1 MLSGAAAEPAT
12 GVLWVATALTALLV
26 TLGLAWGARRLLGL
40 PVGTRRTLGAGLVG
54 FAVSWGLGGSIQ
66 RHNPG
71 VFMTVTLGVM
81 LLASMTF
88 IVVSEALVPSGS
100 WPGTVEFVRG
110 LRRRVARGRRYS
122 QISRIAARHGLGPYL
137 RGRRRADPVDRR
149 AALARSLQEALQEG
163 GVTFVKLG
171 QVLSTRRDLLP
182 IEFVDALAL
191 LQHQVAP
198 APWTEVEAVLTAEL
212 GAPVAEVF
220 AEFDPSP
227 LAAASIAQVHR
238 ARLRSGD
245 EVVVKVQRPGIGP
258 IVERD
263 LDILARLAASLDQRT
278 AWGRALGLVELADG
292 FAVALREELDF
303 RIEAR
308 NTSAVLAAG
317 AGRRDARLVLPRPH
331 PELSTARVL
340 VLDWLDGVPLGT
352 AAATLAEREL
362 DRGELART
370 LLGEL
375 LRQIMFDGVF
385 HADPHP
391 GNIMVLGDGRLALL
405 DFGSVGR
412 IDAQLRAGL
421 QDLLVALGRADPAA
435 MADALLQV
443 VTRPATLDEQRLQ
456 RALGRF
462 MARHLS
468 AGLAPD
474 LAMFTDLFRLV
485 SAFELTVAPEIAAVF
500 RALATVEGTLTGLE
514 PGFDIFAEAREYAGG
529 HIAEQLHP
537 TGLRDAATGELL
549 HLLPVLR
556 RLPRRFERVAGAL
569 EEGRL
574 GVNVRLLADERD
586 RRMLTSM
593 LHQTLLTVLGAT
605 AGIMAVLLLGTHGG
619 PQVRDSVGLYQVLG
633 YNLLVVSC
641 VLVLRVLFTI
651 FRAERVGASRPGV
664 RSLDR

>member
-1 MLSGAAAEPAT
+1 MLSTAEPPVSA
-12 GVLWVATALTALLV
+12 GVLWVATALTALLL

-40 PVGTRRTLGAGLVG
+40 PVGTRRTLAAGLLGLV
-54 FAVSWGLGGSIQ
+54 VSWALGGSIQ

-71 VFMTVTLGVM
+71 VFMTVTLGVA
-81 LLASMTF
+81 LLAAMTF
-88 IVVSEALVPSGS
+88 IVVIEALVPSGS
-100 WPGTVEFVRG
+100 WPGTVEFARG
-110 LRRRVARGRRYS
+110 LRRRLARGRRYS

-137 RGRRRADPVDRR
+137 RGRRADRTSRR
-149 AALARSLQEALQEG
+149 AGLARSLQEALQDG

-182 IEFVDALAL
+182 VEFVDALAL
-191 LQHQVAP
+191 LQHRVAP
-198 APWTEVEAVLTAEL
+198 APWAEVERVLTAEL
-212 GAPVAEVF
+212 GAPVTEVF
-220 AEFDPSP
+220 AEFDPEP

-238 ARLRSGD
+238 ARLRSGG

-263 LDILARLAASLDQRT
+263 LDILARLAASLDRRT
-278 AWGRALGLVELADG
+278 TWGHALGLVELADG

-308 NTSAVLAAG
+308 NTSAVTAAG
-317 AGRRDARLVLPRPH
+317 VGRRHASLVLPRLH

-340 VLDWLDGVPLGT
+340 VLGWLDGIPLGT
-352 AAATLAEREL
+352 AAATLDERGV
-362 DRGELART
+362 DRNELARI

-375 LRQIMFDGVF
+375 LRQIMFDGIF

-391 GNIMVLGDGRLALL
+391 GNIMLLGDGRLALL

-412 IDAQLRAGL
+412 IDAQLRSGL
-421 QDLLVALGRADPAA
+421 QELLLALGQADPAA
-435 MADALLQV
+435 MSDALLQV
-443 VTRPATLDEQRLQ
+443 VTRPAELDEQRLQ
-456 RALGRF
+456 RALGQF

-500 RALATVEGTLTGLE
+500 RALATVEGTLTDIE
-514 PGFDIFAEAREYAGG
+514 PGFDIFAEARGYATK
-529 HIAEQLHP
+529 HVTETLEP
-537 TGLRDAATGELL
+537 TGLRDAATSELL

-556 RLPRRFERVAGAL
+556 RLPRRFERVTGAL

-586 RRMLTSM
+586 RRVLTSM
-593 LHQTLLTVLGAT
+593 LNRTLLTVLGAT
-605 AGIMAVLLLGTHGG
+605 AGIMAVLLLGTEGG
-619 PQVRDSVGLYQVLG
+619 PQVSDSVGLYQVIG

-651 FRAERVGASRPGV
+651 FRAERADART
-664 RSLDR
+664 

>member
-1 MLSGAAAEPAT
+1 MLSTAEPEVNA
-12 GVLWVATALTALLV
+12 GVLWVATALTALLL

-40 PVGTRRTLGAGLVG
+40 PVGARRTLAAGLLGLV
-54 FAVSWGLGGSIQ
+54 VSWAVGGSIQ

-71 VFMTVTLGVM
+71 VFMTVTLGVA
-81 LLASMTF
+81 LLATMTF
-88 IVVSEALVPSGS
+88 IVVIEALVPSGS

-137 RGRRRADPVDRR
+137 RGRRADQASRR
-149 AALARSLQEALQEG
+149 AGLARSLQEALQDG

-182 IEFVDALAL
+182 VEFVDALAL
-191 LQHQVAP
+191 LQHRVAP
-198 APWTEVEAVLTAEL
+198 APWSEVERVLTAEL
-212 GAPVAEVF
+212 GAPATEVF
-220 AEFDPSP
+220 AEFDPEP

-238 ARLRSGD
+238 ARLRSGG

-263 LDILARLAASLDQRT
+263 LDILARLAASLDRRT
-278 AWGRALGLVELADG
+278 TWGHALGLVELADG

-308 NTSAVLAAG
+308 NTSAVTAAG
-317 AGRRDARLVLPRPH
+317 VGRRHPSLILPRLH

-352 AAATLAEREL
+352 AAATLDERGV
-362 DRGELART
+362 DRGELARM

-375 LRQIMFDGVF
+375 LRQIMFDGIF

-391 GNIMVLGDGRLALL
+391 GNIMLLGDGRLALL

-412 IDAQLRAGL
+412 IDAQLRSGL
-421 QDLLVALGRADPAA
+421 QELLLALGRADPAA
-435 MADALLQV
+435 MSDALLQV
-443 VTRPATLDEQRLQ
+443 VTRPAELDEQRLQ
-456 RALGRF
+456 RALGQF

-500 RALATVEGTLTGLE
+500 RALATVEGTLTGME
-514 PGFDIFAEAREYAGG
+514 PGFDIFAEARGYATK
-529 HIAEQLHP
+529 HVTDRLEP
-537 TGLRDAATGELL
+537 TGLRDAATSELL
-549 HLLPVLR
+549 YLLPVLR
-556 RLPRRFERVAGAL
+556 RLPRRFERVTGAL

-586 RRMLTSM
+586 RRVLTSM
-593 LHQTLLTVLGAT
+593 LHRTLLTVLGAT
-605 AGIMAVLLLGTHGG
+605 AGIMAVLLLGTEGG
-619 PQVRDSVGLYQVLG
+619 PQVGDSVGLYQVIG
-633 YNLLVVSC
+633 YNLLVISC

-651 FRAERVGASRPGV
+651 FRAERADART
-664 RSLDR
+664 

>member
-1 MLSGAAAEPAT
+1 MLVLSAGEAGVDR
-12 GVLWVATALTALLV
+12 GVLWVATTLTALALV
-26 TLGLAWGARRLLGL
+26 VGLAWGARRLLGL
-40 PVGTRRTLGAGLVG
+40 PVGTRRTLAAGLLGMV
-54 FAVSWGLGGSIQ
+54 VSWAVGGNIQ

-71 VFMTVTLGVM
+71 VFMTVTLGVA

-88 IVVSEALVPSGS
+88 IVVIEALVPSGS

-110 LRRRVARGRRYS
+110 LRRRAARGRRYS

-137 RGRRRADPVDRR
+137 RGRRRADPDGRR
-149 AALARSLQEALQEG
+149 AVLARSLQQALQEG

-182 IEFVDALAL
+182 VEFVDALAL
-191 LQHQVAP
+191 LQHRVAP
-198 APWTEVEAVLTAEL
+198 APWAEVEAVLAAEL
-212 GAPVAEVF
+212 GAPVSDVF
-220 AEFDPSP
+220 AEFDPEP

-238 ARLRSGD
+238 ARLRSGG
-245 EVVVKVQRPGIGP
+245 EVVVKIQRPGIGP

-263 LDILARLAASLDQRT
+263 LDILARLAASLDRRT
-278 AWGRALGLVELADG
+278 TWGHTLGLVELADG

-308 NTSAVLAAG
+308 NTAAVLAAG
-317 AGRRDARLVLPRPH
+317 SGRRDPNLILPRPH

-340 VLDWLDGVPLGT
+340 VLDLLDGIPLGI
-352 AAATLAEREL
+352 AVRTLDERGV
-362 DRGELART
+362 DRGGLART

-391 GNIMVLGDGRLALL
+391 GNIMLLTDGRLALL

-412 IDAQLRAGL
+412 IDAQLRGGL
-421 QDLLVALGRADPAA
+421 QDLLLALGRADPAA
-435 MADALLQV
+435 MSDALLRV
-443 VTRPATLDEQRLQ
+443 VTRPAELDEQRLQ
-456 RALGRF
+456 RALGQF

-474 LAMFTDLFRLV
+474 MAMFTDLFRLV

-500 RALATVEGTLTGLE
+500 RALATVEGTLTGIE
-514 PGFDIFAEAREYAGG
+514 PGFDIFAEARGYATA
-529 HIAEQLHP
+529 HVTEQFEP
-537 TGLRDAATGELL
+537 GSLRDAATSELL

-556 RLPRRFERVAGAL
+556 RLPRRFERLTGAL

-586 RRMLTSM
+586 RRVVTSM
-593 LHQTLLTVLGAT
+593 LHRTLLTVLGAT
-605 AGIMAVLLLGTHGG
+605 AGIMAVLLLGTEGG
-619 PQVRDSVGLYQVLG
+619 PRVGESVGLYQVFG

-651 FRAERVGASRPGV
+651 FRAERVETR
-664 RSLDR
+664 R